1 MITDVTS
8 KPTQI
13 GIGSVV
19 SLHGF
24 IQQNQSD
31 NQSLWYPVMT
41 VYDIINV
48 SENYP
53 GNARCYWFVD
63 GRLESN
69 FFPIN
74 ILTLR

>member
-1 MITDVTS
+1 MITDVTH

-13 GIGSVV
+13 VIGSVV

-31 NQSLWYPVMT
+31 NQSLWYPAMT

-48 SENYP
+48 SENYL
-53 GNARCYWFVD
+53 GHARCYWFVD

-69 FFPIN
+69 IFPIN